1 MSDTTVRT
9 GQRGITMATN
19 FETKIAIN
27 AYMCSS
33 MRDNKNMMTYNGV
46 FMVSQS
52 KEDISVCRGLRDV
65 AMATKFW
72 PK

>member
-1 MSDTTVRT
+1 
-9 GQRGITMATN
+9 MATN

-46 FMVSQS
+46 FVVSQS

-65 AMATKFW
+65 AMATRCW